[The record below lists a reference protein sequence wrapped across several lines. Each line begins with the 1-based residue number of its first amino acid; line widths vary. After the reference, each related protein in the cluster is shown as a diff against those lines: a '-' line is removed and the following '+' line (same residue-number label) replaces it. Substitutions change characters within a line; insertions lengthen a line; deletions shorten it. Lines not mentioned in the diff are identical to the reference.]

1 MSAARI
7 LGASIP
13 AVLLLIALFGTW
25 WVVRQ
30 ERRKPTSYTRQEPSP
45 AQWRAMS
52 TVEQEAYDNAVLD
65 AAEAA
70 EVAVRRAVDAQ
81 VQQAIEDAARR
92 SSLFKF

>member
-1 MSAARI
+1 M
-7 LGASIP
+7 
-13 AVLLLIALFGTW
+13 LLLIALVGTL

-30 ERRKPTSYTRQEPSP
+30 ERRRPTSYTRQEPSP

-52 TVEQEAYDNAVLD
+52 AVEQEAYDNAVLD

-81 VQQAIEDAARR
+81 VQRAIEDAARR